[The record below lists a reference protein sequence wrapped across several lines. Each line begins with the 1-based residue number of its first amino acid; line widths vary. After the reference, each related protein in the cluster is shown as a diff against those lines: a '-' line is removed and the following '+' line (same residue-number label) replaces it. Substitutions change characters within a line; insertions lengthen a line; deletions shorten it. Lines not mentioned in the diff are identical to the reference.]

1 MDFGYASHP
10 HSTGGNPQADAD
22 RHLGLIRATE
32 AIAWTSIVPY
42 AFYMIRSFGV
52 AEHEVAFY
60 AGALVGVFTFGEFLT
75 GFLWARVSDKI
86 GRKPTL
92 LIGILCGLV
101 AALVLGVARSVGVAI
116 ASRALGGILNP
127 NVGMVQTCVGEVAG
141 GGQRGMRPGITS

>member
-1 MDFGYASHP
+1 MDFRCVDHP
-10 HSTGGNPQADAD
+10 LVVHPDAH

-32 AIAWTSIVPY
+32 AVAWTSIFPY

-52 AEHEVAFY
+52 PEYNVAFY

-75 GFLWARVSDKI
+75 GFLWARVSDRI

-101 AALVLGVARSVGVAI
+101 AALTLGFARSVGVAI
-116 ASRALGGILNP
+116 TSRALGGLLNP
-127 NVGMVQTCVGEVAG
+127 NVGMVQTCAGEAARSE
-141 GGQRGMRPGITS
+141 QRGTSSMVL